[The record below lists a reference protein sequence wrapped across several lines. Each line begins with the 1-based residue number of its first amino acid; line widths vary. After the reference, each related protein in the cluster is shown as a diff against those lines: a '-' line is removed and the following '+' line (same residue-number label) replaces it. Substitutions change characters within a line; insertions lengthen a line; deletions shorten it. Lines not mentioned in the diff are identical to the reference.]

1 MVPKT
6 IKEMVTS
13 IFISLILAIVLPS
26 LRISPCSLNR
36 AWLVA
41 MGILAIA
48 LLYAAA
54 LSFNRGA
61 QIMLY
66 LGHPSFIFSQLD
78 LV

>member
-1 MVPKT
+1 
-6 IKEMVTS
+6 
-13 IFISLILAIVLPS
+13 
-26 LRISPCSLNR
+26 
-36 AWLVA
+36 